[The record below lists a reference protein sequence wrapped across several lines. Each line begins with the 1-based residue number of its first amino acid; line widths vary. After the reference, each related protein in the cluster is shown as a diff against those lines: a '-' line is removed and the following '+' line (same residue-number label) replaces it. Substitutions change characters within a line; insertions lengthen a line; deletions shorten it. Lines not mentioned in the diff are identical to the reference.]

1 MRIRASSLP
10 GERPRIGGKPRATA
24 AAPNEPNVRFLKVE
38 SMPETMHISE
48 QEILSYHLGGK
59 VGMEALKA
67 LTDQRSLSIA
77 YTPGVARPCLTIRD
91 HPADIFRYTSR
102 GNLVAVVT
110 DGTAVLGLGD
120 IGPRAGIPVM
130 EGKAVLFKLFA
141 RVDAWPV
148 PLEHC
153 RTGGDSGPT
162 DTERLVDTAAS
173 LACMYGGINLE
184 DIAAPACFEV
194 EERLQERVDC
204 PVFHDDQWGTA
215 IITLAALKNYA
226 SLTAK
231 ALEDLSVVING
242 AGAAGLRIAE
252 TIRNE
257 GVRRILLVDSK
268 GVIHDRREDLNPY
281 KKAFAKRTS
290 KRTLAHAMLNADVF
304 IGVSAPRLV
313 TQDMVRSMAEYPA
326 IFAMANPDPEIMPEE
341 VMAAMG
347 KRPYIIATGRSDY
360 PNQINNVL
368 GFPYIFRGALDV
380 QAKRIT
386 PSMKKAASEALAR
399 VARLDPT
406 DHVRAA
412 YPDADLSFGPRYII
426 PKPFDHRLL
435 VEVSLAVA
443 EAACRE
449 GNASVTDLTYYRN
462 YLEALANAPE
472 DDARIPFIPEMIV
485 RFGDLH
491 TLCLGRS
498 PEGVAGSF
506 LIDPQASQG
515 FVNDPNLPGSEV
527 TLCLSKG
534 RIVRID

>member
-1 MRIRASSLP
+1 M
-10 GERPRIGGKPRATA
+10 
-24 AAPNEPNVRFLKVE
+24 PNTRYRKIE

-59 VGMEALKA
+59 VGMEAIKE

-77 YTPGVARPCLTIRD
+77 YTPGVARPCLAIRE

-120 IGPRAGIPVM
+120 IGPRASIPVM

-153 RTGGDSGPT
+153 RTGGNSGPT
-162 DTERLVDTAAS
+162 DTERLVDTAVS

-184 DIAAPACFEV
+184 DIAAPACFAV
-194 EERLQERVDC
+194 EEKLQERVDC

-226 SLTAK
+226 SLAGK

-242 AGAAGLRIAE
+242 AGAAGIRIAE

-257 GVRRILLVDSK
+257 GVRHILLIDSK
-268 GVIHDRREDLNPY
+268 GVIHDRRDDLNPY
-281 KKAFAKRTS
+281 KMAFATRTS
-290 KRTLAHAMLNADVF
+290 KRSLADAMQNADVF

-313 TQDMVRSMAEYPA
+313 TPGMVRSMAEYPA
-326 IFAMANPDPEIMPEE
+326 IFAMANPDPEITPEE
-341 VMAAMG
+341 VMAAMRE
-347 KRPYIIATGRSDY
+347 RPYIMATGRSDY

-380 QAKRIT
+380 QAKRIS
-386 PSMKKAASEALAR
+386 PSMKKAASESLAR
-399 VARLDPT
+399 VARLDAT
-406 DHVRAA
+406 DHVRSA

-443 EAACRE
+443 EAAFRE
-449 GNASVTDLTYYRN
+449 GNASVTDLTYYLH
-462 YLEALANAPE
+462 YLEALACAPG
-472 DDARIPFIPEMIV
+472 DDARIPFIPERIA

-498 PEGVAGSF
+498 PEGNTGSF
-506 LIDPQASQG
+506 LFDPQASPRLI
-515 FVNDPNLPGSEV
+515 NDPTLLDAEV

-534 RIVRID
+534 RIIRID